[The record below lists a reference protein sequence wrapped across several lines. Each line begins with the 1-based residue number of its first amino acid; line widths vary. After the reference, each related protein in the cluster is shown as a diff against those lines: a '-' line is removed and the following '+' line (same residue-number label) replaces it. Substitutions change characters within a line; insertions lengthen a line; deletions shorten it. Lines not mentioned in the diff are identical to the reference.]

1 MLLSH
6 PSLAVLCLCLAALTG
21 GLAKITIS
29 GDYTLSRSLLG
40 ISAVSAA
47 LLNPA
52 VAIPTGAL
60 GAFLT
65 VQTGKIKFVFD
76 EEAMEIFVVKDGRDT
91 SRENFAVGGK
101 NRWRYSSFT
110 EWAFLPSKELPVL
123 VYFKETQTRPEG
135 QFHLFPVI
143 VNSGELYDTLVSK
156 VGLK

>member
-1 MLLSH
+1 MMLLLAVVCL
-6 PSLAVLCLCLAALTG
+6 SLAQLSLA
-21 GLAKITIS
+21 AKITIS
-29 GDYTLSRSLLG
+29 RDYSLSRTFLG

-52 VAIPTGAL
+52 VAVPTGLL

-65 VQTGKIKFVFD
+65 VQSGKIKFVFD
-76 EEAMEIFVVKDGRDT
+76 EEAMEIFVVKNGEDT

-101 NRWRYSSFT
+101 NRWKYSSFT

-143 VNSGELYDTLVSK
+143 VNSKELYDALVSK
-156 VGLK
+156 VGPK

>member
-1 MLLSH
+1 ML
-6 PSLAVLCLCLAALTG
+6 SLAVLCLSLVSLVQVSLAA
-21 GLAKITIS
+21 KVTIS
-29 GDYTLSRSLLG
+29 RDYSLSRSLLG

-52 VAIPTGAL
+52 VAVPTGLL

-65 VQTGKIKFVFD
+65 VQSGKIKFVFD
-76 EEAMEIFVVKDGRDT
+76 EEAMEIFVVKNGEDT

-101 NRWRYSSFT
+101 NRWKYSSFT

-143 VNSGELYDTLVSK
+143 VNSKELYDALVSK
-156 VGLK
+156 VGPK

>member
-1 MLLSH
+1 ML
-6 PSLAVLCLCLAALTG
+6 SLAVLCLSLVSLVQVSLAA
-21 GLAKITIS
+21 KVTIS
-29 GDYTLSRSLLG
+29 RDYSLSRSLLG
-40 ISAVSAA
+40 ISVVSAA

-52 VAIPTGAL
+52 VAVPTGLL

-65 VQTGKIKFVFD
+65 VQSGKIKFVFD
-76 EEAMEIFVVKDGRDT
+76 EEAMEIFVVKNGEDT

-101 NRWRYSSFT
+101 NRWKYSSFT

-143 VNSGELYDTLVSK
+143 VNSKELYDALVSK
-156 VGLK
+156 VGPK